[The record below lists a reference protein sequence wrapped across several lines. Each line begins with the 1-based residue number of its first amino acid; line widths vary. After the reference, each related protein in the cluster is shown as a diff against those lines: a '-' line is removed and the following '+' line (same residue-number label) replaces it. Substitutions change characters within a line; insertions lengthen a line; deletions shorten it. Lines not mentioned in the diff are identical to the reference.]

1 MNWEAV
7 GAIGEVAGAVAVVF
21 TLIYLALQLRQN
33 SALLKIHLA
42 TASRES
48 TNQLTGLM
56 ASDREVQRVFWA
68 GIDGRDNLSVED
80 RQHFDALMS
89 LYLEALLQSHQ
100 QGYKEGLDRADWMLE
115 QTGFQDFINQY
126 EGLYDKA
133 FIAYLRERKA
143 NLEGE

>member
-1 MNWEAV
+1 MSNVHKTAV
-7 GAIGEVAGAVAVVF
+7 LLNQALPDCHESQSSFELCQISTKTRFHLNFDRLQLQSARICGAKKDCNLAI
-21 TLIYLALQLRQN
+21 LLPQPLLALAR
-33 SALLKIHLA
+33 
-42 TASRES
+42 
-48 TNQLTGLM
+48 
-56 ASDREVQRVFWA
+56 F
-68 GIDGRDNLSVED
+68 LSWC
-80 RQHFDALMS
+80 FDALMS

-143 NLEGE
+143 NLEGQ